1 MIPSWENMTEQ
12 HLNPY
17 GETWQPDEDWR
28 TDYVTSPRNT
38 SASDAPVQVAGLLN
52 GNGWTA
58 AFKHAALAGAL
69 GAAGG
74 LLIGPVGAVM
84 GIAAGL
90 VMSTSALQSQARHTG
105 KVGSQRVAVR
115 PNSREVEEQRARQ
128 RAERAL
134 EKQEREQEWAQRQ
147 QEEWAQFL
155 SEKTSVAKSVLQQ
168 YDMHVGNVAAV
179 GRNKAIIEIPWHIA
193 WPIRRQLIDVLE
205 SHLQMHTVFISV
217 RFCDKC
223 GTKLA
228 GPVAEVQ
235 MCPACKRSFLD
246 TGTARSN
253 RCVPP
258 EQRERQRT
266 PIRPEMTRTLP
277 VSEKTQLTRKTG
289 PDKPVAITK
298 RDATLLT
305 KEDENKKGR
314 IEDVNACAEHQTWDP
329 LEVDDYQEDVDLTPL
344 MKRLSEKP
352 TLATA
357 PLRTM
362 SVCKAEASK
371 SEPSKYATPQDAT
384 HKAVDA
390 IVASEQRTSAQTTM
404 TLSTQHSTQ
413 TTVSKGD
420 IVVGRRVQCLGRYK
434 DLTGVIQLVDK
445 KKRAV
450 KVLLDKFGVSVSI
463 AIALVATLEEVPAQ

>member
-1 MIPSWENMTEQ
+1 
-12 HLNPY
+12 
-17 GETWQPDEDWR
+17 
-28 TDYVTSPRNT
+28 
-38 SASDAPVQVAGLLN
+38 
-52 GNGWTA
+52 
-58 AFKHAALAGAL
+58 
-69 GAAGG
+69 
-74 LLIGPVGAVM
+74 
-84 GIAAGL
+84 
-90 VMSTSALQSQARHTG
+90 
-105 KVGSQRVAVR
+105 
-115 PNSREVEEQRARQ
+115 
-128 RAERAL
+128 
-134 EKQEREQEWAQRQ
+134 
-147 QEEWAQFL
+147 
-155 SEKTSVAKSVLQQ
+155 
-168 YDMHVGNVAAV
+168 
-179 GRNKAIIEIPWHIA
+179 
-193 WPIRRQLIDVLE
+193 
-205 SHLQMHTVFISV
+205 
-217 RFCDKC
+217 
-223 GTKLA
+223 
-228 GPVAEVQ
+228 
-235 MCPACKRSFLD
+235 
-246 TGTARSN
+246 
-253 RCVPP
+253 
-258 EQRERQRT
+258 
-266 PIRPEMTRTLP
+266 MTRTLP